1 MKKKNKGSLTIE
13 ASIALTSFMFLVLFI
28 LGFGRF
34 NLAQGLVSH
43 ATIQSAQAIA
53 VDSYFRET
61 IAGTGTYKSLQ
72 TFEKLSSILFS
83 ETDVFTSFADSE
95 RKINKEAREQF
106 IKAIAENEEEANDIL
121 ISLGVKDGI
130 NGMNFKKSTMING
143 DVIVYVEYTLE
154 LQFSFFKSDAEIK
167 LSKAAKSKAFK

>member
-1 MKKKNKGSLTIE
+1 MKKKNNGSLTIE
-13 ASIALTSFMFLVLFI
+13 ASIALTTFMFLVLFI

-61 IAGTGTYKSLQ
+61 IAGTGTYKSLK
-72 TFEKLSSILFS
+72 TLEKFKNILFPDS
-83 ETDVFTSFADSE
+83 DVFTSFADSE
-95 RKINKEAREQF
+95 RKIDKEAREQF
-106 IKAIAENEEEANDIL
+106 INAIAESEEEANEIL

-130 NGMNFKKSTMING
+130 NGINFKNSTMING
-143 DVIVYVEYTLE
+143 DVIVYVEYTVE

-167 LSKAAKSKAFK
+167 LTKAAKSKAFK